1 MCSEPVTVMV
11 GGQPVE
17 EGDGLL
23 CRDAESDAWWRATV
37 KAISGSRVL
46 VHYTGCSD
54 EWDLWMEAD
63 STDLMRAEA
72 GGVQPAAFQSEEYEE
87 GLDDEELLD
96 AMRERKWAEN
106 ARWQLN
112 VFAQEQLGDWQG
124 ECTVYHPQPGKAG
137 VPRLVETGSSACAS
151 GAAIG
156 GDNTV
161 DWRDELGDAE
171 GLAALSSTATLDSES
186 FYPQKQGNMAVG
198 NAFTL
203 SSGPGSTPLRLELGL
218 KEGAER
224 VRAKLVYDLEQSD
237 DTPQMRLRQVAIVR
251 EGAGAAGAAD
261 VAKGA
266 PGTGLYDVPA
276 CDKQKYCSLYCE
288 GGITLVCPFEL
299 PLAPRAEARGCISLD
314 WAGTKM
320 RYQADRKFDAL
331 DGSLNTFELTEILTT
346 DSREYPPDFKSYDRG

>member
-1 MCSEPVTVMV
+1 MLHLALLSLTWPRSPLLLAQPPRAALRPLSVAVAQRAARSVLMCSEPVTVMV

-124 ECTVYHPQPGKAG
+124 ERPCRNQRPVWPAIAG
-137 VPRLVETGSSACAS
+137 R
-151 GAAIG
+151 G
-156 GDNTV
+156 G
-161 DWRDELGDAE
+161 
-171 GLAALSSTATLDSES
+171 
-186 FYPQKQGNMAVG
+186 
-198 NAFTL
+198 
-203 SSGPGSTPLRLELGL
+203 
-218 KEGAER
+218 
-224 VRAKLVYDLEQSD
+224 
-237 DTPQMRLRQVAIVR
+237 
-251 EGAGAAGAAD
+251 
-261 VAKGA
+261 
-266 PGTGLYDVPA
+266 
-276 CDKQKYCSLYCE
+276 
-288 GGITLVCPFEL
+288 
-299 PLAPRAEARGCISLD
+299 
-314 WAGTKM
+314 
-320 RYQADRKFDAL
+320 
-331 DGSLNTFELTEILTT
+331 
-346 DSREYPPDFKSYDRG
+346 